1 MMKFI
6 ENNKFLNE
14 MENFMDLARVVSLGL
29 GPVFMIFSH
38 YVIVHNIC
46 FYHPKHVFKC

>member
-29 GPVFMIFSH
+29 GPAFMIFSH
-38 YVIVHNIC
+38 YDTC
-46 FYHPKHVFKC
+46 TKYLFLPS